1 MLLWCELWSDLKFY
15 FFKEGSDKIFLSE
28 SRGEQKKPKNR
39 ENRKK
44 NNRENR
50 TEKKNRI
57 NRLKN
62 HKKNPVRFGFG
73 FQSLKPIEP
82 NRTGSTKPPLK
93 NKTSINRKFHNPK
106 PTFSRRP
113 PSLPLLSV
121 SAPPPPF
128 LCSLH
133 LPLISPLLFFF
144 MLSSTI
150 VTH

>member
-1 MLLWCELWSDLKFY
+1 MQLKGMLKV
-15 FFKEGSDKIFLSE
+15 GV
-28 SRGEQKKPKNR
+28 RKKPKNR

-82 NRTGSTKPPLK
+82 NQFNQATT
-93 NKTSINRKFHNPK
+93 
-106 PTFSRRP
+106 
-113 PSLPLLSV
+113 
-121 SAPPPPF
+121 
-128 LCSLH
+128 
-133 LPLISPLLFFF
+133 
-144 MLSSTI
+144 
-150 VTH
+150 